1 MRIKK
6 LILSLILVI
15 TITVNFTAA
24 YAVDLP
30 GEKDWSG
37 WVDSEN
43 MLVDNAVGSADSA
56 ILVDINSGRIL
67 FKKYAYNER
76 YPAST
81 TKIMTALVALENA
94 SLTDK
99 VTVDN
104 AMWEYIKQL
113 DSDSTMM
120 GVKRNEIITLQD
132 LLYGLMLDSGNDA
145 AVVIAFHIGGTYE
158 GFLDMMNTKAAELG
172 MKDTHY
178 ANPHGL
184 THESHFTTA
193 RDMALLTM
201 YVKENYPAFN
211 DIVKTVTYNPV
222 DTNLTS
228 HSTTGYMYTNSN
240 LLLIEGQQYYYP
252 YATGVKTG
260 YTNAAKQVFVGSA
273 EFDNQSLVAIVMKAD
288 EKADKWNYA
297 TIMFNYAFDFY
308 DTIQLSTLFSDK
320 QLTEVVANAN
330 MTTTGDRL
338 SMTLG
343 QGEEVYL
350 TEFAQTI
357 DEIAKDPD
365 IYFTETITYTN
376 GSLTAPIAEGDQVG
390 TITYKYKYSHN
401 STDYLGYKASEDSVM
416 YFEYTA
422 PLYAVNSIDEEITAT
437 PVPEA
442 SPTVTPIPDEPGG
455 DYELW
460 QIALMAI
467 GVLFVVLVILLVVLF
482 ANRGGPNK
490 RYPSGD
496 GGRHTYDDRG
506 GSKNRR
512 RY

>member
-1 MRIKK
+1 MHIKK

-15 TITVNFTAA
+15 TITLSFTAA

-30 GEKDWSG
+30 GEKDWTG

-67 FKKYAYNER
+67 FKKSAYNER

-81 TKIMTALVALENA
+81 TKIMTALLALENGNLA
-94 SLTDK
+94 DT

-104 AMWEYIKQL
+104 DMWDYIKQL

-120 GVKRNEIITLQD
+120 GVKKNETITLQD
-132 LLYGLMLDSGNDA
+132 LLYGLMLESGNDA
-145 AVVIAFHIGGTYE
+145 AVVLAFYFGGTYE
-158 GFLDMMNTKAAELG
+158 GFIDMMNIKAAELG

-184 THESHFTTA
+184 TNESHFTTA

-201 YVKENYPAFN
+201 YVKENYPVFN
-211 DIVKTVTYNPV
+211 DVVKTVTYNPA
-222 DTNLTS
+222 DTNLTT

-240 LLLIEGQQYYYP
+240 LLIIDGQQYYYM
-252 YATGVKTG
+252 YATGIKTG
-260 YTNAAKQVFVGSA
+260 YTRAAGQVFVGSA
-273 EFDNQSLVAIVMKAD
+273 EYDDQSVVSVVMNAD
-288 EKADKWNYA
+288 EREDKWNYS

-308 DTIQLSTLFSDK
+308 DTIELSTLFADN

-330 MTTTGDRL
+330 IDTTGDRL
-338 SMTLG
+338 NMTLG
-343 QGEEVYL
+343 QGEAVYL

-357 DEIAKDPD
+357 EEIVNDTD
-365 IYFTETITYTN
+365 TYFTQDITYTN
-376 GSLTAPIAEGDQVG
+376 GALTAPITQGDEVG
-390 TITYKYKYSHN
+390 IVTYKYKYSHN
-401 STDYLGYKASEDSVM
+401 SEDYLGYKAGDDAVM

-422 PLYAVNSIDEEITAT
+422 PLYAANSIDEEITAT
-437 PVPEA
+437 PVPQN
-442 SPTVTPIPDEPGG
+442 SPTATPIPDEPGG
-455 DYELW
+455 GIDLW
-460 QIALMAI
+460 QIALIAI
-467 GVLFVVLVILLVVLF
+467 GVLFVALVVLIAVLF

-490 RYPSGD
+490 RYPSG
-496 GGRHTYDDRG
+496 GGRHSVDDRG
-506 GSKNRR
+506 GNRNRR